1 MKHVG
6 DRMQDLIRR
15 KSTATLYHG
24 DHGLLAALLRLCGCS
39 VSFVS
44 RWEFMLIDAISMIEF
59 ACQSLGHACFCLW

>member
-24 DHGLLAALLRLCGCS
+24 DHGLLAALLQLMDAAYT
-39 VSFVS
+39 SFLVGS
-44 RWEFMLIDAISMIEF
+44 
-59 ACQSLGHACFCLW
+59 AC